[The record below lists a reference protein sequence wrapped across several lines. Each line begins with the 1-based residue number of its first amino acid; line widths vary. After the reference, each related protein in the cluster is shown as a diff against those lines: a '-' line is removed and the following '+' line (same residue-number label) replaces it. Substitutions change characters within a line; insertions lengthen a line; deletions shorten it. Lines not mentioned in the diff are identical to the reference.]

1 MNHNRIRNVFDDKDK
16 SLISSE
22 YPIDMEK
29 FDLVFDYP
37 DLSHLFTLDVM
48 TQTMIYS

>member
-1 MNHNRIRNVFDDKDK
+1 MNHNRIRNVLDDKDK
-16 SLISSE
+16 SLISE
-22 YPIDMEK
+22 YPIDKEK

-37 DLSHLFTLDVM
+37 DLVILFTLDVM

>member
-1 MNHNRIRNVFDDKDK
+1 MNHNRIRNVFFDNNDK

-22 YPIDMEK
+22 YPIDMNK

-37 DLSHLFTLDVM
+37 DLSHFIYWTL
-48 TQTMIYS
+48 